1 MSNYVKP
8 QSPIYNRKTD
18 TYLYP
23 LTTADQVIMPDGSRL
38 TNTGVIQKN
47 YSVVGGLEE
56 PTNPTQN
63 MIWIQTETPIN
74 RVFFGNDEPNEILTN
89 GDVWIATGNFSSVAF
104 NALKVDNEYMNEVYP
119 LNAKQYVGSAWID
132 VTAKSYQNGEWVN
145 WILYLAG
152 NGVNLSETLG
162 TFGNIVAAQ
171 WVYTNDTLTLSR
183 KAHAQESAGYSSV
196 EYDVT
201 NLNELVITVTN
212 FSTGDNTTL
221 LGISRKDS
229 ITFLAFATI
238 TDNNKYVIDISAVEG
253 KVVFCCQLSYEG
265 CSITIPEIYM
275 R

>member
-1 MSNYVKP
+1 
-8 QSPIYNRKTD
+8 
-18 TYLYP
+18 
-23 LTTADQVIMPDGSRL
+23 
-38 TNTGVIQKN
+38 
-47 YSVVGGLEE
+47 
-56 PTNPTQN
+56 
-63 MIWIQTETPIN
+63 
-74 RVFFGNDEPNEILTN
+74 
-89 GDVWIATGNFSSVAF
+89 
-104 NALKVDNEYMNEVYP
+104 MNEVYP

-253 KVVFCCQLSYEG
+253 KVVFCC
-265 CSITIPEIYM
+265 
-275 R
+275 